1 MHIQNAAKTMKTPSL
16 SEKYARKYLRRRS
29 LLPNDAMP
37 FIYLILFSIS
47 FLSVWKKKRN
57 FRRKQIL
64 GLFMDKKIRFIMI
77 AVWTPDH
84 PSRLIE
90 PLEFSRQ
97 LCNTDLC
104 DSNRHHH
111 RRHKNDLSPNCL
123 LGGIA
128 TLHRSPSTDVASK
141 GATLNRKCK
150 GNILSISRPQLES
163 RDFCSLFELDSIHW
177 RSTFE

>member
-16 SEKYARKYLRRRS
+16 SEKYAWKYLRRRS

-37 FIYLILFSIS
+37 FIPYILFS
-47 FLSVWKKKRN
+47 FLFLFYQFEKKKRN
-57 FRRKQIL
+57 FRTKQIL

-84 PSRLIE
+84 SSRLIE
-90 PLEFSRQ
+90 SLEFSRQ

-104 DSNRHHH
+104 DSYRHHH
-111 RRHKNDLSPNCL
+111 RRHKNDLSPYCL
-123 LGGIA
+123 LRGIE

-150 GNILSISRPQLES
+150 GYILSNSRPQLES
-163 RDFCSLFELDSIHW
+163 RDFCFLFELD
-177 RSTFE
+177 